1 MRRTVW
7 TVAAALAVLAAG
19 SAAPAGTL
27 DELDRELT
35 ALAAR
40 VSKSVVTVTSEA
52 GVVLKPGD
60 LPGWPLPQVLGSRTT
75 ASGVIYDAAGH
86 VVTVAGS
93 VPPGRKVKVT
103 LPDGRTVTAQV
114 KGRDSAS
121 NLAVLKVDAA
131 GLVPAAWGSSAA
143 VKPGSVVLAV
153 GSSFGMGPSVTLGV
167 VSAVGRSVG
176 GHADL
181 IQITA
186 PINPGDSGGLLVN
199 GRGEVVG
206 IITATLGRAPS
217 CEWLSD
223 FFRNARP
230 GLPSLPKPD
239 WFEQHFPGRSFG
251 ERGEHRQGRV
261 EPRERGIES
270 SVVIAPPVH
279 VGSQG
284 MNYALPADEVKAVVD
299 QLIKHGKVS
308 RGWLGVMMEARTDGR
323 PGLVVAGAVTGSPAA
338 KAGLK
343 KGDRLLTVAGVA
355 VNRFAQLSRTICR
368 KPPGTTVT
376 LEVRRGD
383 ETLTLTA
390 TLADAPGAVEAPTGD
405 VEVIPV
411 PVPTPVLPLGP
422 PRLGIQFQPL
432 SAALAKHFGVTD
444 GRGVLVAAVEPGSPA
459 AKGGVQVGDC
469 LVAVEQEPV
478 ADGSALRALLR
489 KHAGKTVTLSLIRD
503 RKPISVTVN
512 LPAATG
518 LRRRLDET
526 EEAFRKLIEEYRNKP
541 ELEGFLRKLEKD
553 LDALRERLRGDE

>member
-19 SAAPAGTL
+19 PAAPAGTL

-52 GVVLKPGD
+52 AVVLKPGD
-60 LPGWPLPQVLGSRTT
+60 LPGWPLHQVLGPRTT
-75 ASGVIYDAAGH
+75 ASGIVYDAAGH
-86 VVTVAGS
+86 IVTVAGS
-93 VPPGRKVKVT
+93 VPPGRRVKVR

-121 NLAVLKVDAA
+121 NLAVLKVDVA
-131 GLVPAAWGSSAA
+131 GLVPAAWGSAGA

-167 VSAVGRSVG
+167 VSAVGRCVG

-186 PINPGDSGGLLVN
+186 PVNPGDSGGLLVN
-199 GRGEVVG
+199 GRGEVAG

-217 CEWLSD
+217 GEWLSD
-223 FFRNARP
+223 FFERW
-230 GLPSLPKPD
+230 K
-239 WFEQHFPGRSFG
+239 PGRHGLRDIIPGSTPDRQPAASGVEVGPRYDPVTG
-251 ERGEHRQGRV
+251 EWYIVNEDPG
-261 EPRERGIES
+261 
-270 SVVIAPPVH
+270 SVIQLSRVH

-284 MNYALPADEVKAVVD
+284 MNYALPADTVKAVVD

-323 PGLVVAGAVTGSPAA
+323 PGLVVADVVKDSPAA
-338 KAGLK
+338 KAGIK
-343 KGDRLLTVAGVA
+343 KGDRLLTVAGVKM
-355 VNRFAQLSRTICR
+355 NRFAQLSREIAR
-368 KPPGTTVT
+368 KPPGTKVTV
-376 LEVRRGD
+376 EVRRGD

-390 TLADAPGAVEAPTGD
+390 TLADRPGTVEAPTGD

-411 PVPTPVLPLGP
+411 FGP

-432 SAALAKHFGVTD
+432 SGDLAKHFGVPD

-459 AKGGVQVGDC
+459 AKGGVKVGDC
-469 LVAVEQEPV
+469 LVAVEKEPV

-489 KHAGKTVTLSLIRD
+489 KHAGKSVTLDLIRD

-526 EEAFRKLIEEYRNKP
+526 EKGFRELLKKYRSKP
-541 ELEGFLRKLEKD
+541 ELEGLLRKLEKD
-553 LDALRERLRGDE
+553 LEALREKLRGGE